1 MTTIGRSITPKST
14 IVRLGRCRILYE
26 KRPVQGLSVTF
37 GSREEQVVRGRR
49 VLTMAHEKRI
59 IMF

>member
-1 MTTIGRSITPKST
+1 VTTIGRSITLKGM
-14 IVRLGRCRILYE
+14 VVWLRR
-26 KRPVQGLSVTF
+26 GLSLTLR
-37 GSREEQVVRGRR
+37 SREEEVVCGQR